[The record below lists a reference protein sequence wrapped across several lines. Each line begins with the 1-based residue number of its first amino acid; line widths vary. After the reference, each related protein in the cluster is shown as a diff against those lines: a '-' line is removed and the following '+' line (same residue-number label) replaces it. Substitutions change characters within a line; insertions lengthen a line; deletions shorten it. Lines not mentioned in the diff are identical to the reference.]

1 MLLSL
6 LLLTSVATAED
17 PGKFTIM
24 GTNECARYEGVLF
37 DVSATAEI
45 LSRANVR
52 TAECNLRVDTEL
64 EKKEIEFDFERENFD
79 IRYTSLKDEYDLV
92 LEQKDLEIGSLQE
105 TIKKH
110 SPRNQWMWYAAGA
123 ASGIAVTY
131 GAYRAFNNEG

>member
-17 PGKFTIM
+17 PGRFTIM
-24 GTNECARYEGVLF
+24 GTNECAQYEGVLF

-64 EKKEIEFDFERENFD
+64 EKKEIEFQLERENYE
-79 IRYTSLKDEYDLV
+79 IKYTSLKDEYDLV
-92 LEQKDLEIGSLQE
+92 LEQKDLELLSLQE
-105 TIKKH
+105 AIEKH
-110 SPRNQWMWYAAGA
+110 SPRNKWVWYAAGA

-131 GAYRAFNNEG
+131 GAYRVFNNE

>member
-24 GTNECARYEGVLF
+24 GINECAQYEGVLF
-37 DVSATAEI
+37 DVTATAEI

-52 TAECNLRVDTEL
+52 TAECSLIVDTEL
-64 EKKEIEFDFERENFD
+64 EKKEIEFALERENFD
-79 IRYTSLKDEYDLV
+79 IRYTSLKQEYDLV
-92 LEQKDLEIGSLQE
+92 LEQKDLELLSLQE
-105 TIKKH
+105 AIEKH
-110 SPRNQWMWYAAGA
+110 SPRNKWAWYAAGA

-131 GAYRAFNNEG
+131 GAYRVFNNE

>member
-6 LLLTSVATAED
+6 LLLTSVAIAED
-17 PGKFTIM
+17 PGRFTIM
-24 GTNECARYEGVLF
+24 GTNECAQYEGVLF

-64 EKKEIEFDFERENFD
+64 EKKEIEFQLERENYE
-79 IRYTSLKDEYDLV
+79 IKYTSLKDEYDLV
-92 LEQKDLEIGSLQE
+92 LEQKDLEILSLQE
-105 TIKKH
+105 AIEKH
-110 SPRNQWMWYAAGA
+110 SPRNKWVWYAAGA

-131 GAYRAFNNEG
+131 GAYRAFNNE

>member
-1 MLLSL
+1 MLLSF
-6 LLLTSVATAED
+6 LLLTSLATAED

-37 DVSATAEI
+37 DVNATVEI
-45 LSRANVR
+45 LSRTNFR

-64 EKKEIEFDFERENFD
+64 EKKEIEFTLERKNYE
-79 IRYTSLKDEYDLV
+79 IKYTSLKDEYDLI
-92 LEQKDLEIGSLQE
+92 LEQKDLQIQSLGE

-110 SPRNQWMWYAAGA
+110 SPRNKWIWYAGGV

-131 GAYRAFNNEG
+131 GAYRVFNE

>member
-1 MLLSL
+1 MLLSF

-37 DVSATAEI
+37 DVNATVEI
-45 LSRANVR
+45 LSRTNFR

-64 EKKEIEFDFERENFD
+64 EKKEIEFQLERKNYE
-79 IRYTSLKDEYDLV
+79 IKYTSLKDEYDLV

-110 SPRNQWMWYAAGA
+110 SPRNQWIWYAAGA

-131 GAYRAFNNEG
+131 GAYRVFNDE

>member
-6 LLLTSVATAED
+6 LLLTSVAIAEE
-17 PGKFTIM
+17 PGRFTIM
-24 GTNECARYEGVLF
+24 GTNECAQYEGVLF

-64 EKKEIEFDFERENFD
+64 EKKEIGFQLERENYE
-79 IRYTSLKDEYDLV
+79 IKYTSLKDEYDLV
-92 LEQKDLEIGSLQE
+92 LEQKDLELLSLQE
-105 TIKKH
+105 AIEKH
-110 SPRNQWMWYAAGA
+110 SPRNKWVWYAAGA

-131 GAYRAFNNEG
+131 GAYRAFNNE